1 MGEVVH
7 ALSSPSMSQ
16 QRTAAVELVTIL
28 YDEGVSHLFLNPG
41 MFVAPLREALAET
54 RAAGMALP
62 QPVLCGH
69 EHLALSAAHGHH
81 LVGGGPQVVMVHVAG
96 GRLQLAGALENA
108 QRDRIPVAVLAGEA
122 IPTKASEPSLPSSA
136 EPVGKWRE
144 EVRGPGQLGPLL
156 RRGLQIARTEPTGPT
171 QLVLPPAL
179 LEAPVPYPSRRLPP
193 PRPPVPDLGALEE
206 MAELLAAA
214 RSPLIVAG
222 RVGRNL
228 SAVPSLARL
237 AETLGAPVIDF
248 RNCVNLP
255 PQHALNAGL
264 EGRDLLL
271 RADAILLLDVEAAC
285 VPGLGPF
292 PTQAWLLQIDSDCL
306 KPDLPGWCYPV
317 EIGVTADTAQAL
329 PHLVEMLSDRLGSR
343 RQEVEERRQRVME
356 FLAASRQAWHGRAT
370 SGAPDDFPDD
380 ALVLEEATANADAAI
395 RQLERPP
402 GRLFRR
408 ATPSPGWS
416 IGAAL
421 GARLAD
427 PTRPVV
433 ALCDDPAFDFG
444 LPTAAFRSA
453 HRSGAAFLTIVLS
466 RGGHRS
472 PGPLPG
478 GGLQDVSD
486 PVVEAE
492 ADPLAVARASGAE
505 GMAIESPAQVAA
517 AVERLLAST
526 RDGVCAVLQA
536 RLPRP

>member
-1 MGEVVH
+1 M
-7 ALSSPSMSQ
+7 SP

-41 MFVAPLREALAET
+41 MFVPSLRQALAEI
-54 RAAGMALP
+54 RAAGMPLP

-81 LVGGGPQVVMVHVAG
+81 LVGGGPQAVMVHVAG
-96 GRLQLAGALENA
+96 GQLQLAGALENA
-108 QRDRIPVAVLAGEA
+108 QRDRIPVTVLAGA
-122 IPTKASEPSLPSSA
+122 ASRPDPSPLAPPS
-136 EPVGKWRE
+136 PVDPMGKWWE
-144 EVRGPGQLGPLL
+144 EVRSAGQLGPLL

-171 QLVLPPAL
+171 QLRIPPAL
-179 LEAPVPYPSRRLPP
+179 LEQPVPQPSRRLPP

-206 MAELLAAA
+206 IAELLAAA

-228 SAVPSLARL
+228 SAVVSLARL
-237 AETLGAPVIDF
+237 AETLGAPVVDF

-271 RADAILLLDVEAAC
+271 QADAILLLDVESAC

-317 EIGVTADTAQAL
+317 EIGLTADTSQAL
-329 PHLVEMLSDRLGSR
+329 PHLVEMLADRLGGR
-343 RQEVEERRQRVME
+343 RGEMEDRRRRVAE
-356 FLAASRQAWHGRAT
+356 FLAASRQAWQGRAT
-370 SGAPDDFPDD
+370 SDHPDDFPDALLAELNRALPED
-380 ALVLEEATANADAAI
+380 ALILEEASANVDAVL

-402 GRLFRR
+402 GRFFRR
-408 ATPSPGWS
+408 ATASPGWS

-453 HRSGAAFLTIVLS
+453 HRLGAAFLTVVLS
-466 RGGHRS
+466 RGGHRP
-472 PGPLPG
+472 PGPPAG
-478 GGLQDVSD
+478 GRQDVGD

-492 ADPLAVARASGAE
+492 MDPLAVARVSGAE
-505 GMAIESPAQVAA
+505 GVLVESPAQVAG
-517 AVERLLAST
+517 AVERLLTST
-526 RDGVCAVLQA
+526 RDGVCAVLHA

>member
-1 MGEVVH
+1 
-7 ALSSPSMSQ
+7 MSQ
-16 QRTAAVELVTIL
+16 QRTAAIELATIL
-28 YDEGVSHLFLNPG
+28 YDEGISHLFLNPG
-41 MFVAPLREALAET
+41 MFVTPLREALAEI

-108 QRDRIPVAVLAGEA
+108 RRDRVPVAVLAGGG
-122 IPTKASEPSLPSSA
+122 PPSEVLESSAPLPA
-136 EPVGKWRE
+136 EPVGKWHG
-144 EVRGPGQLGPLL
+144 EVRNASQLGPLL
-156 RRGLQIARTEPTGPT
+156 RRGLQIARTEPTGPIH
-171 QLVLPPAL
+171 LVVPPAL
-179 LEAPVPYPSRRLPP
+179 FEEPVSYPSRRLPS
-193 PRPPVPDLGALEE
+193 PRAPVPDLGALEE

-228 SAVPSLARL
+228 SAVPNLARL

-306 KPDLPGWCYPV
+306 KPDVPGWCYPV

-329 PHLVEMLSDRLGSR
+329 PHLVEMLSDRLSNR
-343 RQEVEERRQRVME
+343 RWEVEERRQRIIE

-370 SGAPDDFPDD
+370 SGDPDDFPDALLAELNRALPED
-380 ALVLEEATANADAAI
+380 VLVLEEAAANADAAI

-402 GRLFRR
+402 GRLFRW
-408 ATPSPGWS
+408 ATASPGWS

-433 ALCDDPAFDFG
+433 ALCDDPAFDCG

-453 HRSGAAFLTIVLS
+453 HRFGAAFLTVVLS
-466 RGGHRS
+466 RGGHRPS
-472 PGPLPG
+472 RSLPG
-478 GGLQDVSD
+478 GGLQDASD
-486 PVVEAE
+486 PVLEAG